1 MIRITIIAGGLA
13 LLVIA
18 VLAVMLANS
27 RADLS
32 VAESN
37 NRVLKSDNAL
47 QGQVIA
53 TQAFNVQHFNAVA
66 ATAAHANQLIAAS
79 AEKNVIQYREILK
92 REKTCD
98 YPVPAAVA
106 GGLLST
112 TARLRASALH
122 ADSSQPDATNG
133 SATATGGLTYCQAV
147 LWIAPLLAVI
157 EQGNENFTNIRKIQN
172 NQNK

>member
-1 MIRITIIAGGLA
+1 MNRLAVIAGGLA
-13 LLVIA
+13 LVVIA
-18 VLAVMLANS
+18 VLAVLLANS

-37 NRVLKSDNAL
+37 NRVLQSDNAL

-53 TQAFNVQHFNAVA
+53 TQAFNVNRFNAVA
-66 ATAAHANQLIAAS
+66 QQAAHANQLIAAG
-79 AEKNVIQYREILK
+79 AEKTVIEYREILK

-112 TARLRASALH
+112 AARLRASALH
-122 ADSSQPDATNG
+122 GDSGQPDTADAGAT
-133 SATATGGLTYCQAV
+133 SSGGLTYCQAI

-157 EQGNENFTNIRKIQN
+157 EQGNARLGGIRSIETERQH
-172 NQNK
+172 